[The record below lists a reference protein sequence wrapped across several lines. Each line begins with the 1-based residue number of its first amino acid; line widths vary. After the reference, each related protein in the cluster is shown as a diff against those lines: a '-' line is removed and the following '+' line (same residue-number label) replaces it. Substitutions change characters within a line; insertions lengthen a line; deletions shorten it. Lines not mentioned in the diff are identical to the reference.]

1 MNNPNTKPKPAVL
14 ERPILFG
21 FAVQRRRPDGQVTVS
36 LRWLRVIGVFLAL
49 FVTAWIS
56 TAGALYYWF
65 KFKKD
70 FETVSFKGMIALPFR
85 LDEHRKE
92 MGDYHVEKGLT
103 QFKEGEYRD
112 ALTFLRLGVTRS
124 PGNLEG
130 RLLLAEF
137 YEQLLKRVDI
147 SSGILCQGLEHGG
160 IDDIN
165 YLKATLRLLLK
176 HQQDAEVQKIA
187 DTYLP
192 EETLINDRNR
202 VLAFGAAQANFLR
215 GNYDRADD
223 YISIYEL
230 NISVEGV
237 LLSAQISWNRGHK
250 ETAIR
255 KLKLN
260 LKSFQNNES
269 ILMQLSR
276 YHRELGEV
284 EEARKYAIM
293 RNLANPLSAAP
304 RIELLYIYNKSGD
317 AEREERETRRVLQQF
332 RDDANALQAIANFAA
347 DSGNIELARHC
358 YEEALENEFGIDAF
372 ALLMIEAHLVD
383 KDYEGALAFAE
394 ELDKERPE
402 WLNKRRDVF
411 NSLRAVASYGINRP
425 DFGDI
430 YLNEFMNGENISPP
444 QYFAVANRLINI
456 GELRNARRV
465 LLEAFKRTPNNQRV
479 LSELIK
485 IELDLGYTENL
496 NDLLK
501 RFLQMR
507 RPQPEII
514 LKAYRKLGSDRF
526 IFTPYRES
534 LLIDLNAMLRENA
547 ETIAR
552 FQSEKS

>member
-1 MNNPNTKPKPAVL
+1 MSRFSSKPNSARL

-21 FAVQRRRPDGQVTVS
+21 FAVQKRRPDGQITVS
-36 LRWLRVIGVFLAL
+36 LRWLRVISVFLAL
-49 FVTAWIS
+49 FITAWVS

-65 KFKKD
+65 KYKKD
-70 FETVSFKGMIALPFR
+70 FEAVSFKGMITLPFR
-85 LDEHRKE
+85 LDEHRIE
-92 MGDYHVEKGLT
+92 MGNHHVEKGLA

-112 ALTFLRLGVTRS
+112 ALTYLRLGVTRS

-137 YEQLLKRVDI
+137 YEQLLRRTDI
-147 SSGILCQGLEHGG
+147 STGILCQGLEHGG
-160 IDDIN
+160 IDDMD
-165 YLKATLRLLLK
+165 YLKATLRLLLS
-176 HQQDAEVQKIA
+176 HQEDAEVQKIA

-230 NISVEGV
+230 NVSIEGV
-237 LLSAQISWNRGHK
+237 LLSAQISWNRGHQ

-260 LKSFQNNES
+260 IRSFGNNES

-276 YHRELGEV
+276 YYREIGNI

-317 AEREERETRRVLQQF
+317 LEREERETRRVLQQF
-332 RDDANALQAIANFAA
+332 RDDPIALQSIANFAA
-347 DSGNIELARHC
+347 DSGNIELARYA
-358 YEEALENEFGIDAF
+358 YEEALENEFNIDAF
-372 ALLMIEAHLVD
+372 ALLMIEAHLVK
-383 KDYEGALAFAE
+383 KDYEGALAFSE

-411 NSLRAVASYGINRP
+411 NSLRAVASYGINKS

-430 YLNEFMNGENISPP
+430 YLNEFLSSESVSPP

-456 GELRNARRV
+456 DELRSARRV
-465 LLEAFKRTPNNQRV
+465 LLAAYSRTPNNQRV

-485 IELDLGYTENL
+485 IELELGFTENL
-496 NDLLK
+496 NSFLK

-526 IFTPYRES
+526 IFTPNRES

-547 ETIAR
+547 ETLAR
-552 FQSEKS
+552 FQAEES